1 MSWPLWSLA
10 DVLASRPRIRVNQ
23 LGYLRDGPKRATMV
37 CDAVDSQPFTVVAPE
52 GAVVLAGRSQPWPAR
67 RERTSGQLV
76 HVLDF
81 SDLSSVGTGW
91 RLVADGA
98 TSHPFPIGDGL
109 FDDVRED
116 ALRFFYLMRSGCP
129 IDDALV
135 PGYGRPAGHV
145 GRAPNGGDT
154 AVAAWAGPDAARL
167 YPGWHQPGTF
177 DVSGGWYDAG
187 DYGKYITSGAIAVWQ
202 VLSALEVLARQPA
215 GAEPSRLRDRIV
227 SECRWQLD
235 WLLRMMVPDGHGLA
249 GMVFHRVH
257 GTEWSPMPG
266 WAHEDPTTRV
276 LHRPSTPATLQVA
289 AVTAQAA
296 RLLQPVDP
304 PYSDRLLSAARTAYA
319 AAERHPVLLPP
330 DDHALFGGGPYGD
343 DDVCDDRYWAASELW
358 LATKEGPYLAD
369 LLASPLH
376 GSDPFD
382 PAGYDGNQVS
392 APARLDLALSGQDL
406 PDHGR
411 VVESVRNGADSL
423 RRLQAEHP
431 WGQPSAPSSGWE
443 WGSNGRLLNNLVVL
457 GVAQLVTGDTHY
469 RDAVVEGL
477 DYLFGRNALGQCY
490 VTGYGTDSSTHLRT
504 RQFGHDLDPAMPPP
518 PPGAVVGGANSTP
531 SPDFPYDP
539 RLIGLPPQCCYL
551 DEPTSEVTNDVCIRW
566 NAPLVWVT
574 SYLGAR
580 PSTG

>member
-1 MSWPLWSLA
+1 VSWPLWSLA

-135 PGYGRPAGHV
+135 PGYGRPGGTTPVTTASTSPAAPSRC
-145 GRAPNGGDT
+145 GRSSAP
-154 AVAAWAGPDAARL
+154 WRCSPDSRR
-167 YPGWHQPGTF
+167 GR
-177 DVSGGWYDAG
+177 S
-187 DYGKYITSGAIAVWQ
+187 
-202 VLSALEVLARQPA
+202 
-215 GAEPSRLRDRIV
+215 PSRLRDRIV

-304 PYSDRLLSAARTAYA
+304 PNSDRLLSAARTAYA

-431 WGQPSAPSSGWE
+431 WGQPYAPSSGWE

-518 PPGAVVGGANSTP
+518 PPGAVVGGATSTP